1 MTWRVSEEFSAIHAD
16 YQKKRQ
22 GYATLYSDHN
32 KILKNSQ
39 SELTTIMSMPIFGFL
54 VIVLGI
60 PTQIASDPTNIVSL
74 FAYVCLLA
82 IGVFFIVRYA
92 NKEYGSLFFRMS
104 QVELKAQRIELDLT
118 DPAALLADIA
128 DEGIDLSSILGEAS
142 EAVQEESNN
151 ESPEVVEN
159 V

>member
-1 MTWRVSEEFSAIHAD
+1 
-16 YQKKRQ
+16 
-22 GYATLYSDHN
+22 
-32 KILKNSQ
+32 
-39 SELTTIMSMPIFGFL
+39 MSLPIFGFL

-60 PTQIASDPTNIVSL
+60 PTQISTDTFNVVSL
-74 FAYVCLLA
+74 FAYVCILA

-92 NKEYGSLFFRMS
+92 NNEYGSLFFRMT

-128 DEGIDLSSILGEAS
+128 DEGIDLSSILGEAKDAVD
-142 EAVQEESNN
+142 EAKNDEA
-151 ESPEVVEN
+151 EVIEN

>member
-1 MTWRVSEEFSAIHAD
+1 
-16 YQKKRQ
+16 
-22 GYATLYSDHN
+22 
-32 KILKNSQ
+32 
-39 SELTTIMSMPIFGFL
+39 
-54 VIVLGI
+54 
-60 PTQIASDPTNIVSL
+60 
-74 FAYVCLLA
+74 
-82 IGVFFIVRYA
+82 
-92 NKEYGSLFFRMS
+92 MS

-151 ESPEVVEN
+151 ESPEVLEN